1 MAIVQKQKESVKMI
15 KNYIHKVKAIKYTGE
30 NKSMI
35 KEFLGKGTHHYEG
48 DNLVIEHDEGD
59 LVLDISDYLVMER
72 NGKVYAVEETDF
84 KELYRGNEPCE
95 CEPDNDDWKR
105 NRSFSTALDWL
116 KKGKKVARKG
126 WNGKG
131 MYIWLVPEATVPK
144 EWIKDKGLLEAIGEN
159 ESMECLGFIRMK
171 TADGRIL
178 SGWLAS
184 QTDMLSEDWEIYEE
198 E

>member
-1 MAIVQKQKESVKMI
+1 MI
-15 KNYIHKVKAIKYTGE
+15 KDCIHEVKAIQYTGTNRDEIKGFLGNLNHYYGE
-30 NKSMI
+30 NGELILPSDTYDVICNDSDYII
-35 KEFLGKGTHHYEG
+35 KEK
-48 DNLVIEHDEGD
+48 
-59 LVLDISDYLVMER
+59 
-72 NGKVYAVEETDF
+72 NGKIYVVEETDF

-131 MYIWLVPEATVPK
+131 MYIWLVPKATVPK

>member
-1 MAIVQKQKESVKMI
+1 MSRNSCKGCEYSQKCELVKMT
-15 KNYIHKVKAIKYTGE
+15 KYEKSKPQNQAIGF
-30 NKSMI
+30 I
-35 KEFLGKGTHHYEG
+35 
-48 DNLVIEHDEGD
+48 
-59 LVLDISDYLVMER
+59 
-72 NGKVYAVEETDF
+72 
-84 KELYRGNEPCE
+84 
-95 CEPDNDDWKR
+95 NDDWKR